1 MSCLFVKLINV
12 NFSCYYND
20 DEEEEEEKQKQKQKK
35 KKKKKKKACSPK
47 IVNCMC
53 GVEASIWLKT
63 THTLELVFVL
73 VCSFLCQTEVRV
85 AKQMVLLLFCW

>member
-20 DEEEEEEKQKQKQKK
+20 DDDEQEEEEEKQKQK

-53 GVEASIWLKT
+53 GVEASIWSKT
-63 THTLELVFVL
+63 THTLEFVFVL
-73 VCSFLCQTEVRV
+73 VC
-85 AKQMVLLLFCW
+85 